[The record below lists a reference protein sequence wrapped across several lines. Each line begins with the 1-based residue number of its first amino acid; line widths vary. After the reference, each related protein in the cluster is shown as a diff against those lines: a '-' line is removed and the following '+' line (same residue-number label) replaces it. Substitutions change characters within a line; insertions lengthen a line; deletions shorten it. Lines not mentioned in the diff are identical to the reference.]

1 MLWKHMGTGLDAFSS
16 RVLIKASL
24 WKVADTDCVFT
35 VRKKEVLFQSEIQG
49 DHCMLVSL
57 ALLI

>member
-1 MLWKHMGTGLDAFSS
+1 MGTGLGAFSS
-16 RVLIKASL
+16 RVLMKASL